1 MSQSGRAEANQSVLE
16 CGLGMLGR
24 SQGLLGL
31 SLGRLGFNLDVLG
44 RNLGILGPIQS
55 ELPPGLHKHAPKL
68 LVRFDVLCLF
78 RPVYCT
84 RGATRSLV
92 QRDVLGIVAGEQ
104 QECASFDIFI

>member
-1 MSQSGRAEANQSVLE
+1 MLEANQSVLE

-31 SLGRLGFNLDVLG
+31 NLGRLWFNLDVLR
-44 RNLGILGPIQS
+44 RNLGMLRPIQS

-68 LVRFDVLCLF
+68 LDRFDVLFFFCK
-78 RPVYCT
+78 PVYCT

-92 QRDVLGIVAGEQ
+92 QLDVLCIVAGEQ
-104 QECASFDIFI
+104 QECASK